1 MKQRKINYVNPI
13 EEGKADDL
21 FICCVSFEKRCVNST
36 DILRDKTKIRNA
48 AIVRFEGKDRFELR
62 EENQRETL
70 HNLKKHMEKESE
82 PEVLWCDKADPL
94 DGILNLEEFLK
105 NIQEEPKRI
114 TIDIT
119 AFTKQYLLVLL
130 YFLGK
135 EYPNAAIR
143 TLYTRGRYK
152 YSKKTPL
159 SWGIK
164 EITAVPF
171 FSFPIH
177 PEKEK
182 LLVLFLGYEGERAFS
197 VYRTLEPDKTIAVI
211 GYPPGYHGADIPSR
225 NFNKYLLD
233 LLPNENKVKIPSLDA
248 DKTKDFLEEIYEKN
262 KNYNIFLAPLG
273 TKMQTLG
280 IYLSLRGYFK
290 KQYLPNI
297 QVIYAVPFWYDE
309 RHYTSENYFEGA
321 IEKQVNY

>member
-1 MKQRKINYVNPI
+1 
-13 EEGKADDL
+13 
-21 FICCVSFEKRCVNST
+21 
-36 DILRDKTKIRNA
+36 
-48 AIVRFEGKDRFELR
+48 
-62 EENQRETL
+62 
-70 HNLKKHMEKESE
+70 MEKESE

-94 DGILNLEEFLK
+94 DGILNFKEFLK
-105 NIQEEPKRI
+105 SIQEDPKRI

-135 EYPNAAIR
+135 NYPNAAIR

-152 YSKKTPL
+152 YSKKHPL

-164 EITAVPF
+164 EITTVPF
-171 FSFPIH
+171 FSFSVH

-197 VYRTLEPDKTIAVI
+197 IYRTLEPDKTVAVI

-225 NFNKYLLD
+225 KFNKYLLD
-233 LLPNENKVKIPSLDA
+233 LLPNKDIVKIPSLDA

-280 IYLSLRGYFK
+280 IYLSLREYFK
-290 KQYLPNI
+290 KQYVPNI

-309 RHYTSENYFEGA
+309 RHYTSEDYFEGA